1 MNRWPALHRDPR
13 RLAPILMLAALLSAC
28 ALPRAREGEMRVFT
42 LQPELPR
49 HAQAVGA
56 GPELRV
62 APPEAGAPLDG
73 DRVAI
78 RVGDSEYGVLRG
90 LRWSEPAPRLWQGV
104 LVRAFEDDGRI
115 RAGRDRE
122 GLAAHHGLLGELRA
136 FEYHRED
143 ASVRIVYAAR
153 LVDRGQHLRA
163 QRVFRAEHRVAGTDG
178 AEVVAAFRAA
188 SRDVAAE
195 VIDWV
200 MEETA
205 R

>member
-1 MNRWPALHRDPR
+1 
-13 RLAPILMLAALLSAC
+13 
-28 ALPRAREGEMRVFT
+28 MRVFA

-49 HAQAVGA
+49 HAQAAGD

-62 APPEAGAPLDG
+62 ALPEAGAPIDG

-78 RVGDSEYGVLRG
+78 RVGASEYGVLRG

-136 FEYHRED
+136 FDYDREN
-143 ASVRIVYAAR
+143 AGVRIVYAAR
-153 LVDRGQHLRA
+153 LIDRGQHLRA
-163 QRVFRAEHRVAGTDG
+163 QRVFSAQAQVAGTDG
-178 AEVVAAFRAA
+178 AEVVAAFHAA
-188 SRDVAAE
+188 SREVAVE

-200 MEETA
+200 MAETA

>member
-1 MNRWPALHRDPR
+1 MNPLNVMSHRAGLAALA
-13 RLAPILMLAALLSAC
+13 LLLVALLSAC

-49 HAQAVGA
+49 HPQATGA

-62 APPEAGAPLDG
+62 ALPEAGALLDG

-78 RVGDSEYGVLRG
+78 RVGASEYGVLRG
-90 LRWSEPAPRLWQGV
+90 LRWSEPAPRLWQSA

-115 RAGRDRE
+115 RVGRDRE
-122 GLAAHHGLLGELRA
+122 GLAASHSLLGELRA
-136 FEYHRED
+136 FEYRREN

-153 LVDRGQHLRA
+153 LIDRGQHVRS
-163 QRVFRAEHRVAGTDG
+163 QRVFSAEAPVGDADG
-178 AEVVAAFRAA
+178 SEVVAAFHAA
-188 SRDVAAE
+188 GREVAAQ
-195 VIDWV
+195 VVDWAV
-200 MEETA
+200 EETA